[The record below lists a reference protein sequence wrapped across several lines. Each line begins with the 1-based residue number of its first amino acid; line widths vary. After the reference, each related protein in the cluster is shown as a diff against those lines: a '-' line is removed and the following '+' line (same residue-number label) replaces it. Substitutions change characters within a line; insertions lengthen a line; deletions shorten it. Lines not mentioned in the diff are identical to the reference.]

1 MLIEIAAWTGSQE
14 ANKIFD
20 MNCKTDE
27 SSSSSYAHKL
37 ANGVSRKPSIS
48 RHARGA
54 NAFTNKRCE
63 DDYLFALETLE
74 VYANFSEIRSVW
86 WYRHYNRIFRMIYS
100 YTVRYVNRFDV
111 ILNYLTCWSLC
122 RPTIHLAIISST
134 ATHCVSIEGLV
145 EFFIITNYWGWQS
158 KKYIL
163 LNYASKTF
171 IPTKIDN

>member
-54 NAFTNKRCE
+54 NAFTDKRCE

-74 VYANFSEIRSVW
+74 VYANFCEIRSVW
-86 WYRHYNRIFRMIYS
+86 WYRHYNRIFCMI
-100 YTVRYVNRFDV
+100 YTVRYVIRFYV
-111 ILNYLTCWSLC
+111 ILNYLTRWSLC
-122 RPTIHLAIISST
+122 RPTIHLHIISST
-134 ATHCVSIEGLV
+134 ATHCVSIKGLV
-145 EFFIITNYWGWQS
+145 EFLRIINYWGWQS
-158 KKYIL
+158 KNYIL
-163 LNYASKTF
+163 LNCVSKPF
-171 IPTKIDN
+171 LSTKVDN